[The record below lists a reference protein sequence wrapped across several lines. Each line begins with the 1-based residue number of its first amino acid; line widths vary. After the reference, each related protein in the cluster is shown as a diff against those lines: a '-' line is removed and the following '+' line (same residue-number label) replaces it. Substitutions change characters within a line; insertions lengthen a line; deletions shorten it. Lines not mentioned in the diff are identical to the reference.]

1 MFTVGHSTHPID
13 AFVEILQAHGVKQ
26 LVDIRTIPKSRHNPQ
41 FNQETLS
48 ASLRK
53 QKIAYVHMKDL
64 GGLRRPHPDSPNA
77 GWKNSSFRGY
87 ADYMQTGPF
96 KEALDKLIAVSKKHP
111 TAIMCA
117 EALPWKCHR
126 SLVSDSLTA
135 KGIPVEHLLSPQ
147 KRQPHTMTPFAKV
160 QNGELLYPKDKQ
172 QLELFQPKSP

>member
-1 MFTVGHSTHPID
+1 MFTIGHSTHPID
-13 AFVEILQAHGVKQ
+13 AFVEILQAHGVRQ

-64 GGLRRPHPDSPNA
+64 GGLRRPRPDSPNA

-87 ADYMQTGPF
+87 ADYMQTEPF
-96 KEALDKLIAVSKKHP
+96 KEALEKLITLSKKIP

-126 SLVSDSLTA
+126 SLVSDSLAT
-135 KGIPVEHLLSPQ
+135 KGTQVEHLLSPK
-147 KRQPHTMTPFAKV
+147 KRQLHTLTSFAKV

-172 QLELFQPKSP
+172 QLELFR